1 LGEVVGVPDRK
12 VNGIDLLPEERRK
25 KYKEAQRK
33 APMTGA
39 AGSLTSKVAQA
50 AIGRRAEPSAK
61 IDRSL
66 KITLKDGSVVQPT
79 EIGGST
85 TFYHASSKK
94 RQGRLVPNTAPQW
107 GKAIYFALN
116 RQSATDE
123 FGENVTEARLNLKNP
138 LYTNTRD
145 IDAVDKKAAELYNRE
160 MLPEIL
166 KDQAEL
172 VNGQWKFFDEYWQA
186 EYDKNGYIDWY
197 SASDAEEGKYFGEA
211 AIELGYDAIID
222 SGGQYGTEIAVLD
235 ESSIIYPEDI
245 ISTSS
250 RPSAQPAIGRRS
262 VEETAKALE
271 GKDAA
276 EKNKLKNIS
285 EPTSVTAED
294 GWTFVRMSDGSY
306 TDGDQIYDSWESLK
320 KVGESEDLGLRQSTE
335 LEEKNGRE
343 IAKDIQDEID
353 GREFSDE
360 LSIWNYLNDE
370 GLKRLG
376 YDSPMEM
383 SDIDREIHANLIA
396 KGVDEFKKS
405 NLKLVE
411 DANKLIGKSI
421 DESISVAYH
430 KAKVDGS
437 NPELVKAVEDLIGK
451 PQFAAG
457 RAGGVSQ
464 DTILDAMDEVDNA
477 IESGV
482 SAEQAI
488 QENILSQPWYGQLSD
503 DQKAKVD
510 SVINTEYGV
519 NPSEIVTASESAQ
532 KLEDLYNSQEKGY
545 KNKIQDLLA
554 DDPELKYIYNNIP
567 KILSA
572 LEQEGVIKKNKNCP

>member
-1 LGEVVGVPDRK
+1 MAYHKAKADGSNPELVKAVE
-12 VNGIDLLPEERRK
+12 DLLGK
-25 KYKEAQRK
+25 
-33 APMTGA
+33 
-39 AGSLTSKVAQA
+39 
-50 AIGRRAEPSAK
+50 PSTK
-61 IDRSL
+61 IDRPL
-66 KITLKDGSVVQPT
+66 EITLKDGSVVRPT

-107 GKAIYFALN
+107 GKAVYFALN
-116 RQSATDE
+116 RQSAVDE
-123 FGENVTEARLNLKNP
+123 FGENVTEAMLNLKNP

-145 IDAVDKKAAELYNRE
+145 NDAVDKKAAELYNRE

-166 KDQAEL
+166 RDQAEL

-197 SASDAEEGKYFGEA
+197 SASDVEEGKYFGEA

-222 SGGQYGTEIAVLD
+222 PGGQYGTEIAVLD

-250 RPSAQPAIGRRS
+250 RPSGQAAMGR
-262 VEETAKALE
+262 
-271 GKDAA
+271 
-276 EKNKLKNIS
+276 
-285 EPTSVTAED
+285 P
-294 GWTFVRMSDGSY
+294 
-306 TDGDQIYDSWESLK
+306 
-320 KVGESEDLGLRQSTE
+320 
-335 LEEKNGRE
+335 
-343 IAKDIQDEID
+343 
-353 GREFSDE
+353 
-360 LSIWNYLNDE
+360 
-370 GLKRLG
+370 
-376 YDSPMEM
+376 
-383 SDIDREIHANLIA
+383 
-396 KGVDEFKKS
+396 
-405 NLKLVE
+405 
-411 DANKLIGKSI
+411 
-421 DESISVAYH
+421 
-430 KAKVDGS
+430 
-437 NPELVKAVEDLIGK
+437 
-451 PQFAAG
+451 
-457 RAGGVSQ
+457 GGVSQ
-464 DTILDAMDEVDNA
+464 DTILDAMDEIDNA

-503 DQKAKVD
+503 DQKTKVD